1 MFDLRLHERFVS
13 GSSLEVQHSSPVT
26 VPGYARQMVA
36 YGIAA
41 SGTDFPSGT
50 IPDTPGPMQ
59 RAFDRD
65 LTNQTSRR
73 NASPKSFERSAPS
86 TPVLTPLPG
95 TNLSVGDVDPELV
108 PLPPLLNPSAVQI
121 GQGTPGYFGIPV
133 DERLH
138 MDDMDMLNGLNCL
151 KLAGDHRNSH
161 SKENSSLTDTG
172 VQARIGNVS
181 STKFVSENAKL
192 PSAANRFCVSQD
204 RARTRR
210 CSQQAEAFGNAV
222 CATNIPQHR
231 QALPFCPK
239 QSEED
244 PQVQARKDSVVS
256 EDWETSSG
264 KRSVDTASEKT
275 YECPNQPGFTGNP
288 ANSTISAFLQ
298 DRKSSRVSPVKL
310 AYVVWNSPEEA
321 TLNTAKNNTWAG
333 HTGLYDG
340 SGYGREENS
349 SGTPVEPDEGTKDVH
364 LQPNP
369 HLDEAPPVCL
379 STLGGRPRERLPGGA
394 ARTENA
400 YSERVQDWLP
410 LHDDEQYD
418 EQHDDG
424 SLDFIYR
431 AYA

>member
-26 VPGYARQMVA
+26 VPGSTRQVTP

-41 SGTDFPSGT
+41 SGTDLPSGT

-73 NASPKSFERSAPS
+73 NASPVFFERSTPS
-86 TPVLTPLPG
+86 TPILTPLPG
-95 TNLSVGDVDPELV
+95 TNLSVGDIDPELV
-108 PLPPLLNPSAVQI
+108 PLPPSLNPSAVQI
-121 GQGTPGYFGIPV
+121 GQGAPGYFGIPV

-138 MDDMDMLNGLNCL
+138 MGDVDMLNGLNCL

-161 SKENSSLTDTG
+161 SKENGNLTDTEA
-172 VQARIGNVS
+172 QAQIGNVS
-181 STKFVSENAKL
+181 STKFASENAKL
-192 PSAANRFCVSQD
+192 PNAANTLCFSQD
-204 RARTRR
+204 RVRTLRR
-210 CSQQAEAFGNAV
+210 NQQAEAVGNVVRAL
-222 CATNIPQHR
+222 NIPQ
-231 QALPFCPK
+231 QNYALPFRPK

-244 PQVQARKDSVVS
+244 PQVQARKDSIVS

-264 KRSVDTASEKT
+264 KHSVDTASEKT
-275 YECPNQPGFTGNP
+275 HECPNQPGFTGNS
-288 ANSTISAFLQ
+288 ANSTTSAFVQ
-298 DRKSSRVSPVKL
+298 DRERRMSGRVSPVEL
-310 AYVVWNSPEEA
+310 TYVVWNSPEET

-333 HTGLYDG
+333 HPGLYDG
-340 SGYGREENS
+340 SGYGKEEN
-349 SGTPVEPDEGTKDVH
+349 GPATPVEPDEGTRDVH
-364 LQPNP
+364 LQANP

-379 STLGGRPRERLPGGA
+379 SALGGRPRERLSGGA
-394 ARTENA
+394 ARTEDA
-400 YSERVQDWLP
+400 YSERVQGRLP
-410 LHDDEQYD
+410 LRDD

-424 SLDFIYR
+424 SLDFIYS